1 MRLPF
6 QPCHQAT
13 DSVGLEVIWPS
24 GGEGESLVN
33 IGGGFTLATSTILT
47 KISYLF
53 YFVDVTYS
61 VADLDPRAFTSDSSL
76 RGCAVA
82 SN

>member
-1 MRLPF
+1 MAQWRRRGVVS
-6 QPCHQAT
+6 QH
-13 DSVGLEVIWPS
+13 W
-24 GGEGESLVN
+24 
-33 IGGGFTLATSTILT
+33 GGFTLATSTILT